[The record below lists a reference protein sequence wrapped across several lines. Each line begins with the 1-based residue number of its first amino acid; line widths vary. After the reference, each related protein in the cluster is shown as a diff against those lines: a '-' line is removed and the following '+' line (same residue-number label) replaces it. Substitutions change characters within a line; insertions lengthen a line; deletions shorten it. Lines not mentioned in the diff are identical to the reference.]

1 MEKFTCQNNYREIV
15 RRDSNDSRVSKNVRG
30 RKKEFD
36 GIKTVA
42 KEGIEEEEEEED
54 DDDEE
59 EEEEGKL
66 AVKRVHLVC
75 FRLRLHGRTPAAY
88 DVRLVT
94 SRMNQPAILFA
105 HWPTADSVSSSPYA
119 HFSRASS
126 HTPFRFYSVLVAR
139 ANEASRIH
147 ASDPSVLF
155 ATSLF
160 RPSASPFPTTESLP
174 SSSIFLNSSFRV
186 YRGKRLSVRGFSIF
200 RGWDWSTVI

>member
-1 MEKFTCQNNYREIV
+1 MIREH
-15 RRDSNDSRVSKNVRG
+15 RRTFAEG
-30 RKKEFD
+30 RKNPS
-36 GIKTVA
+36 IKTVT
-42 KEGIEEEEEEED
+42 KEGIEEEDEEED
-54 DDDEE
+54 DDEEGGEE

-126 HTPFRFYSVLVAR
+126 HTPFRFYSVLVTR

-200 RGWDWSTVI
+200 LGMGLEFSNLNFRFKG